1 LFEKPG
7 EHDESI
13 LLGDGEYRV
22 EVFSHSQ
29 EGIANN
35 QKCIH
40 PAALITVFD
49 KDGAEIKR
57 IKMIDED
64 RAFVNLIHHQ
74 NGKKYILYRQDLYG
88 YSVMD
93 VESGQTVDFIPKS
106 SFIPLG
112 GKKKEAETFIWYDSK
127 YCKTN
132 NLLVVYGCYWACPF
146 EFEFFDFSDP
156 MKVPFHCYGDS
167 WTLQKG
173 MGLEFVAAGID
184 DVDFNEFGGCVFR
197 IKNGEHDQT
206 KTVAIV
212 R

>member
-1 LFEKPG
+1 MKSHKEPGMERSPRMRETIIMEINVAYTPEYEEYRKSCDWLFEKPG
-7 EHDESI
+7 EHEESI

-22 EVFSHSQ
+22 EVISHTQ
-29 EGIANN
+29 EGIAHNR
-35 QKCIH
+35 KRLL

-49 KDGAEIKR
+49 KDGTEIKR

-74 NGKKYILYRQDLYG
+74 NGRKYLLYRQDLYG

-112 GKKKEAETFIWYDSK
+112 GKEIEAETFIWCDSK

-132 NLLVVYGCYWACPF
+132 NLLVVYGCYWGCPF
-146 EFEFFDFSDP
+146 VFEF
-156 MKVPFHCYGDS
+156 
-167 WTLQKG
+167 L
-173 MGLEFVAAGID
+173 
-184 DVDFNEFGGCVFR
+184 
-197 IKNGEHDQT
+197 
-206 KTVAIV
+206 
-212 R
+212 